1 MNQTLRIGDA
11 EREEAAR
18 ELGEHYALGRI
29 TTEEHS
35 DRLERI
41 WAARTGADL
50 TPVFSDLPRPQ
61 PERPEPTVRERV
73 RSAAPRLTSVPFP
86 LRLLGFVV
94 LFVLAVT
101 HLPIVLVALLV
112 YVLAVRRVALRRRT
126 PWHGAGHGRGHW
138 R

>member
-1 MNQTLRIGDA
+1 MNQPLRIGDA
-11 EREEAAR
+11 EREAAAH

-41 WAARTGADL
+41 WAARTSADL
-50 TPVFSDLPRPQ
+50 APVFSDLPRPQ
-61 PERPEPTVRERV
+61 PERPQPTVGDRV
-73 RSAAPRLTSVPFP
+73 RSFAPLASVPFA
-86 LRLLGFVV
+86 LRLLCFVV

-112 YVLAVRRVALRRRT
+112 YVLAVRRVAGRRRRH
-126 PWHGAGHGRGHW
+126 WHGHW

>member
-1 MNQTLRIGDA
+1 MNQPLRIGDA
-11 EREEAAR
+11 EREAAAH

-41 WAARTGADL
+41 WAARTSADL

-61 PERPEPTVRERV
+61 PERPQPTMSDRV
-73 RSAAPRLTSVPFP
+73 RSFAPLAPLASVPLA
-86 LRLLGFVV
+86 LRLLCFVV

-101 HLPIVLVALLV
+101 HLPIVVVALLV
-112 YVLAVRRVALRRRT
+112 YLLVVRRVAARRRT
-126 PWHGAGHGRGHW
+126 HWHGHW

>member
-1 MNQTLRIGDA
+1 VNQSLRIGDA

-41 WAARTGADL
+41 WTARTSADL

-61 PERPEPTVRERV
+61 PERPTPRVSERV
-73 RSAAPRLTSVPFP
+73 RSFTPRLTSVPST
-86 LRLLGFVV
+86 LRLLCFVLLVV
-94 LFVLAVT
+94 LVVT
-101 HLPIVLVALLV
+101 HLPILLVALLV
-112 YVLAVRRVALRRRT
+112 YVLVVRRVALHRRG
-126 PWHGAGHGRGHW
+126 PWHGHGPARWH
-138 R
+138 

>member
-1 MNQTLRIGDA
+1 VNPVLRIGDA

-29 TTEEHS
+29 STDEHA

-41 WAARTGADL
+41 WAARTSADL
-50 TPVFSDLPRPQ
+50 APVFADLPRPE
-61 PERPEPTVRERV
+61 PARPAPTFRDRV
-73 RSAAPRLTSVPFP
+73 RAWAPQPGSLSGSLPGP
-86 LRLLGFVV
+86 LRLLAFVV

-101 HLPIVLVALLV
+101 HLPILLVALLV
-112 YVLAVRRVALRRRT
+112 YVLVVRRAGHRRP
-126 PWHGAGHGRGHW
+126 PWHGHRHW

>member
-29 TTEEHS
+29 SADEHS
-35 DRLERI
+35 DRLERV
-41 WAARTGADL
+41 WAARTSAEL
-50 TPVFSDLPRPQ
+50 APVFSDLPRPQ
-61 PERPEPTVRERV
+61 PERPAPTTRDRIRSFAPTV
-73 RSAAPRLTSVPFP
+73 TSVPFP
-86 LRLLGFVV
+86 LRLLCFVV

-101 HLPIVLVALLV
+101 HLPVVLVALLV
-112 YVLAVRRVALRRRT
+112 YVLVVRRVAWRRRS
-126 PWHGAGHGRGHW
+126 PWHGHW

>member
-1 MNQTLRIGDA
+1 VNQSLRIGDA

-29 TTEEHS
+29 STEEHS

-41 WAARTGADL
+41 WAARTSADL

-61 PERPEPTVRERV
+61 PERPEPTMRERV
-73 RSAAPRLTSVPFP
+73 RSFAPLASVPFA
-86 LRLLGFVV
+86 LRLLCFVV

-101 HLPIVLVALLV
+101 HLPIVLLALLV
-112 YVLAVRRVALRRRT
+112 YVLVVRRAAPRRRG
-126 PWHGAGHGRGHW
+126 PWHGYGAGRGPW

>member
-1 MNQTLRIGDA
+1 MNQPLRIGDA
-11 EREEAAR
+11 EREAAAH

-41 WAARTGADL
+41 WAARTSADL
-50 TPVFSDLPRPQ
+50 TPVFGDLPRPQ
-61 PERPEPTVRERV
+61 PERPEPTMSDRI
-73 RSAAPRLTSVPFP
+73 RSLAPLGALPFA
-86 LRLLGFVV
+86 LRLLCFVV

-112 YVLAVRRVALRRRT
+112 YVLAVRRVAMRRRT
-126 PWHGAGHGRGHW
+126 HWHGHW

>member
-1 MNQTLRIGDA
+1 VNQSLRIGDA
-11 EREEAAR
+11 EREEAAH

-29 TTEEHS
+29 STEEHS

-41 WAARTGADL
+41 WAARTSADL

-73 RSAAPRLTSVPFP
+73 RSFAPRAPLASVPFAF
-86 LRLLGFVV
+86 RLLCFVV

-112 YVLAVRRVALRRRT
+112 YVLVVRRAALRRRG
-126 PWHGAGHGRGHW
+126 PWHGYGHGHW

>member
-29 TTEEHS
+29 SADEHS

-41 WAARTGADL
+41 WAARTAADL
-50 TPVFSDLPRPQ
+50 TPVFSDLPRPA
-61 PERPEPTVRERV
+61 PVRPEPTTRDRI
-73 RSAAPRLTSVPFP
+73 RSLAPSLASVPFP
-86 LRLLGFVV
+86 LRLLCFVV

-101 HLPIVLVALLV
+101 HLPVVLVALLV
-112 YVLAVRRVALRRRT
+112 YVLVVRRVAGRRRG
-126 PWHGAGHGRGHW
+126 PWHGHGHW

>member
-29 TTEEHS
+29 SADEHS

-41 WAARTGADL
+41 WAARTAADL
-50 TPVFSDLPRPQ
+50 TPVFSDLPRPA
-61 PERPEPTVRERV
+61 PVRPEPTTRDRI
-73 RSAAPRLTSVPFP
+73 RSLAPSLASVPFP
-86 LRLLGFVV
+86 LRLLCFVV

-101 HLPIVLVALLV
+101 HLPVVLVALLV
-112 YVLAVRRVALRRRT
+112 YVLVVRRVAWRRRS
-126 PWHGAGHGRGHW
+126 PWHGHGHW

>member
-1 MNQTLRIGDA
+1 MNQSLRIGDA

-29 TTEEHS
+29 TTDEHS

-41 WAARTGADL
+41 WAARTSADL
-50 TPVFSDLPRPQ
+50 APVFSDLPRPQ
-61 PERPEPTVRERV
+61 PARPEPTMGDRV
-73 RSAAPRLTSVPFP
+73 RAFRPLASLPFA
-86 LRLLGFVV
+86 LRLLCFVV

-112 YVLAVRRVALRRRT
+112 YVLAVRRVALRRRG
-126 PWHGAGHGRGHW
+126 PWHQQWHGHGR
-138 R
+138 

>member
-1 MNQTLRIGDA
+1 MNQSLRIGDA

-41 WAARTGADL
+41 WGARTSADL

-61 PERPEPTVRERV
+61 PERPAPTAGDRV
-73 RSAAPRLTSVPFP
+73 RSLPPRLGSVPFA
-86 LRLLGFVV
+86 LRLLCFVV

-112 YVLAVRRVALRRRT
+112 YVVAVRRGALRRRG
-126 PWHGAGHGRGHW
+126 PWHGHGHSR
-138 R
+138 

>member
-1 MNQTLRIGDA
+1 VNQSLRIGDA

-29 TTEEHS
+29 STEEHS

-41 WAARTGADL
+41 WAARTSADL

-61 PERPEPTVRERV
+61 PERPAPTMSERV
-73 RSAAPRLTSVPFP
+73 RSFAPLASVPFA
-86 LRLLGFVV
+86 LRLLCFVV

-101 HLPIVLVALLV
+101 HLPIVLLALLV
-112 YVLAVRRVALRRRT
+112 YVLVVRRAALRRRG
-126 PWHGAGHGRGHW
+126 PWHGYGPGRGHW